1 MRGIFAIV
9 RLSYLNISL
18 HAGADHDLQSPCN
31 RIIISLIPGPEY
43 LCRNPAPDSPPGR
56 WSWMRNQSISLRLS
70 HGGLSGQSQVRAI
83 CLRNLHLT
91 EYLLSDQCA
100 PEPDVFTTLDPA
112 K

>member
-43 LCRNPAPDSPPGR
+43 LCRNPAPDSLPSRPLELDEESVNFSQTQSRRALRAEPGAGH
-56 WSWMRNQSISLRLS
+56 LS
-70 HGGLSGQSQVRAI
+70 SQF
-83 CLRNLHLT
+83 T
-91 EYLLSDQCA
+91 SDRIFA
-100 PEPDVFTTLDPA
+100 FRSMSS
-112 K
+112 